1 MNALELQAIR
11 HIFAMTVEE
20 SAMYISR
27 DHNVAAWQQWE
38 NGEREIPED
47 ITRICAEMKARR
59 KLRINAIIEKIN
71 NRIGNNTMRFFP
83 DLISFQAV
91 YQHDDFL
98 DWKSINRPLLN
109 CMPTILSV
117 CVKRPQRHTHLAF
130 SLSNIL

>member
-98 DWKSINRPLLN
+98 DWKIFQSAAVELYAHDLERL
-109 CMPTILSV
+109 C
-117 CVKRPQRHTHLAF
+117 
-130 SLSNIL
+130 

>member
-98 DWKSINRPLLN
+98 DWKIYQSAAVELYAHDLER
-109 CMPTILSV
+109 MG
-117 CVKRPQRHTHLAF
+117 
-130 SLSNIL
+130 

>member
-91 YQHDDFL
+91 YQLDDFL
-98 DWKSINRPLLN
+98 DWKIYQSAAVELYAHDLERL
-109 CMPTILSV
+109 C
-117 CVKRPQRHTHLAF
+117 
-130 SLSNIL
+130 

>member
-98 DWKSINRPLLN
+98 DWKIY
-109 CMPTILSV
+109 
-117 CVKRPQRHTHLAF
+117 Q
-130 SLSNIL
+130 

>member
-27 DHNVAAWQQWE
+27 DYNVAAWQQWE

-98 DWKSINRPLLN
+98 DWKIYQSAAVELYAHDLERL
-109 CMPTILSV
+109 C
-117 CVKRPQRHTHLAF
+117 
-130 SLSNIL
+130 

>member
-71 NRIGNNTMRFFP
+71 NRIGNNTMRCFP

-98 DWKSINRPLLN
+98 DWKIYQSAAVELYAHDLERL
-109 CMPTILSV
+109 C
-117 CVKRPQRHTHLAF
+117 
-130 SLSNIL
+130 

>member
-27 DHNVAAWQQWE
+27 NHNVAAWQQWE

-98 DWKSINRPLLN
+98 DWKIYQSAAVELYAHDLERL
-109 CMPTILSV
+109 C
-117 CVKRPQRHTHLAF
+117 
-130 SLSNIL
+130 

>member
-27 DHNVAAWQQWE
+27 DHNVATWQQWE

-98 DWKSINRPLLN
+98 DWKIYQSAAVELYAHDLERL
-109 CMPTILSV
+109 C
-117 CVKRPQRHTHLAF
+117 
-130 SLSNIL
+130 

>member
-27 DHNVAAWQQWE
+27 DHNVAAGQQWE

-83 DLISFQAV
+83 DLNSFQAV

-98 DWKSINRPLLN
+98 DWKIYQSAAVELYAHDLERL
-109 CMPTILSV
+109 C
-117 CVKRPQRHTHLAF
+117 
-130 SLSNIL
+130 

>member
-11 HIFAMTVEE
+11 HIFSMTVEE

-98 DWKSINRPLLN
+98 DWKIYQSAAVELYAHDLERL
-109 CMPTILSV
+109 C
-117 CVKRPQRHTHLAF
+117 
-130 SLSNIL
+130 

>member
-27 DHNVAAWQQWE
+27 DLNVAAWQQWE

-98 DWKSINRPLLN
+98 DWKIYQSAAVELYAHDLERL
-109 CMPTILSV
+109 C
-117 CVKRPQRHTHLAF
+117 
-130 SLSNIL
+130 

>member
-98 DWKSINRPLLN
+98 DWEIYQSAAVDLYAHDLERL
-109 CMPTILSV
+109 C
-117 CVKRPQRHTHLAF
+117 
-130 SLSNIL
+130 

>member
-71 NRIGNNTMRFFP
+71 SRIGNNTMRFFP

-98 DWKSINRPLLN
+98 DWKIYQSAAVELYAHDLERL
-109 CMPTILSV
+109 C
-117 CVKRPQRHTHLAF
+117 
-130 SLSNIL
+130 

>member
-38 NGEREIPED
+38 NGKREIPED

-98 DWKSINRPLLN
+98 DWKIYQSAAVELYAHDLERL
-109 CMPTILSV
+109 C
-117 CVKRPQRHTHLAF
+117 
-130 SLSNIL
+130 

>member
-27 DHNVAAWQQWE
+27 DQAMLPLRQQWE

-83 DLISFQAV
+83 DLIS
-91 YQHDDFL
+91 
-98 DWKSINRPLLN
+98 SGG
-109 CMPTILSV
+109 LSA
-117 CVKRPQRHTHLAF
+117 R
-130 SLSNIL
+130 

>member
-38 NGEREIPED
+38 NGEKEIPED

-98 DWKSINRPLLN
+98 DWKIYQSAAVELYAHDLERL
-109 CMPTILSV
+109 C
-117 CVKRPQRHTHLAF
+117 
-130 SLSNIL
+130 

>member
-98 DWKSINRPLLN
+98 DWKIYQS
-109 CMPTILSV
+109 
-117 CVKRPQRHTHLAF
+117 AA
-130 SLSNIL
+130 

>member
-20 SAMYISR
+20 SARYISR

-98 DWKSINRPLLN
+98 DWKIYQSAAVELYAHDLERL
-109 CMPTILSV
+109 C
-117 CVKRPQRHTHLAF
+117 
-130 SLSNIL
+130 

>member
-27 DHNVAAWQQWE
+27 DHNVTAWQQWE

-47 ITRICAEMKARR
+47 IARICTEMKARR

-98 DWKSINRPLLN
+98 DWKIYQSAAVELYAHDLERL
-109 CMPTILSV
+109 C
-117 CVKRPQRHTHLAF
+117 
-130 SLSNIL
+130 